1 MMRQLNVESRYEAVQ
16 TIFDSGYAASS

>member
-1 MMRQLNVESRYEAVQ
+1 MRQLNVESRYEAVQ